1 MVLVRDLRFYCKRL
15 VTHDIAT
22 MGFFF
27 VSIAALLASTYEAQ
41 IGHRNIGIAP
51 ELSLFAVVVVLMF
64 SGFRLWRDERRIDE
78 REEVLLRE
86 IATIL
91 RDQINTQTDQPYRNF
106 TFAENVD
113 DKKYHEKMFRKHLP
127 KICEL
132 MDEWIHNP
140 DARANARQML
150 IAKMIASIPDAV
162 PETMRIPFANSI
174 VNDVGDALLQS
185 LAPEGRFG
193 FTTESYGN
201 SFIGQKLL
209 THTESHNSMSIN
221 PPMPDDVDVDQLVI
235 SLNSLTIEA
244 WNSPEAQLWKE
255 LIRIDWRKRDE
266 LRERLTDTIKKSHMM
281 TRKHC
286 DRECY
291 ESPSGD

>member
-1 MVLVRDLRFYCKRL
+1 MILLRDLRFYCKRL
-15 VTHDIAT
+15 VTHDMAT

-41 IGHRNIGIAP
+41 IGHRDIGIAP
-51 ELSLFAVVVVLMF
+51 ELSLLAVVVVLIF

-78 REEVLLRE
+78 HEELLLKE

-91 RDQINTQTDQPYRNF
+91 RDQINLQGEQTYRSF

-113 DKKYHEKMFRKHLP
+113 DRKYHEEMFRKHLP
-127 KICEL
+127 RICKL
-132 MDEWIHNP
+132 MDEWVTNP

-150 IAKMIASIPDAV
+150 IAITMARIPDAV
-162 PETMRIPFANSI
+162 PETMKFPFANSI
-174 VNDVGDALLQS
+174 ANDVGDALS
-185 LAPEGRFG
+185 RSFAPEGRFG
-193 FTTESYGN
+193 VATENYGN

-209 THTESHNSMSIN
+209 THTESHNSKSIN

-235 SLNSLTIEA
+235 SLNALTIEA

-255 LIRIDWRKRDE
+255 LIRTDGRKRDE
-266 LRERLTDTIKKSHMM
+266 LRDHLTDTIKKSHM
-281 TRKHC
+281 TRKNC

-291 ESPSGD
+291 ESSSGD